1 MERDQNSSIQ
11 QKYDIALRGIYDE
24 LYELNVTENTYRIVY
39 HVEGKYVTPPD
50 EGKLNEGIAQVSQEM
65 ICPEDRDRFLEF
77 FNLDHIRSA
86 FAMGQESLLTEVR
99 KLWEDGKYHWASLT
113 LVPLESAW
121 EVYLCFIMD
130 VDAKK
135 SSEELRRQNQEL
147 RLRQMDEERYRI
159 IVEQTGAIV
168 LDFNFENA
176 EFYVSPRMAM
186 FACSTLDP
194 LSLLNSEEEAVHP
207 QDKPAVKGMRDR
219 FAEAIKQKRR
229 ADTVS
234 TQSVVRLKKTDG
246 SYLYCRIVTA
256 LKLGPSG
263 ERQRIICT
271 ISDIDESVRNEQVLK
286 YRAEYDQLTGI
297 YNKIAFEE
305 HGRELLERYPDVKY
319 AIFWLDVNRFKV
331 INDLYGYEE
340 GDRLLCF
347 IAGTLTEMTKGRG
360 ICGHANGDIFSMM
373 VSFANE
379 EELKDMAVEL
389 TEKLGMFSSS
399 YRAVPSI
406 GICIADERER
416 PVHMLCDY
424 AGLAM
429 KTVKG
434 NIVRTFA
441 FYDEGMRA
449 AQIEEK
455 TIENEMEAALLHGEF
470 IPYLQPK
477 YEIRT
482 GKIIGAEALVRWQHP
497 VRGLLSPSKFFP
509 MFERDGFIVKV
520 DDYMWEQA
528 FRLIRRWLDMGMEP
542 VPISVNVSRMH
553 AYDPNIYDRFLEL
566 SKTYGVEGRYI
577 ELELTESAF
586 VDNTDCLFDNMQ
598 RIRQKGFKCS
608 MDDFGTG
615 YSSLN
620 MLQNMPVDYIKLDGG
635 FLNEKVMTEKG
646 RTVVRAM
653 IHMIHEIGM
662 KVVAE
667 GVETDWQVK
676 LLQDTSCTGAQGY
689 YYAKPMAPEDFEELY
704 RKQLGE

>member
-176 EFYVSPRMAM
+176 KFYVSPRMAM

-347 IAGTLTEMTKGRG
+347 IAGTLT
-360 ICGHANGDIFSMM
+360 
-373 VSFANE
+373 
-379 EELKDMAVEL
+379 
-389 TEKLGMFSSS
+389 
-399 YRAVPSI
+399 
-406 GICIADERER
+406 
-416 PVHMLCDY
+416 
-424 AGLAM
+424 
-429 KTVKG
+429 
-434 NIVRTFA
+434 
-441 FYDEGMRA
+441 
-449 AQIEEK
+449 
-455 TIENEMEAALLHGEF
+455 
-470 IPYLQPK
+470 
-477 YEIRT
+477 
-482 GKIIGAEALVRWQHP
+482 
-497 VRGLLSPSKFFP
+497 
-509 MFERDGFIVKV
+509 V
-520 DDYMWEQA
+520 DD
-528 FRLIRRWLDMGMEP
+528 
-542 VPISVNVSRMH
+542 
-553 AYDPNIYDRFLEL
+553 
-566 SKTYGVEGRYI
+566 
-577 ELELTESAF
+577 
-586 VDNTDCLFDNMQ
+586 
-598 RIRQKGFKCS
+598 KGARNLRPCK
-608 MDDFGTG
+608 
-615 YSSLN
+615 
-620 MLQNMPVDYIKLDGG
+620 
-635 FLNEKVMTEKG
+635 
-646 RTVVRAM
+646 R
-653 IHMIHEIGM
+653 
-662 KVVAE
+662 
-667 GVETDWQVK
+667 
-676 LLQDTSCTGAQGY
+676 
-689 YYAKPMAPEDFEELY
+689 
-704 RKQLGE
+704 